1 MLVLCALLFFV
12 YKMTVGSQTKL
23 DSQQV
28 FEAVNAHLVSLR
40 AGITEPVRVRE
51 EALAGKLGVSRTPVR
66 EALIRLESSGVI
78 NMQPGRGAVLMPL
91 TDSDYLEWLQ
101 IREQLEG
108 VATREA
114 ALNASK
120 RDVDRLRAFFALFQA
135 DSLGEAEDVEYAKAN
150 VFFHKEIIRLSGNG
164 LLARI
169 WESFGHLQTSFRRRT
184 IAQLHR
190 RGDSLRQHLEIIDA
204 IEARDAERAELL
216 ARQHVKHLITAV
228 KNADSP
234 T

>member
-1 MLVLCALLFFV
+1 
-12 YKMTVGSQTKL
+12 
-23 DSQQV
+23 
-28 FEAVNAHLVSLR
+28 
-40 AGITEPVRVRE
+40 
-51 EALAGKLGVSRTPVR
+51 
-66 EALIRLESSGVI
+66 
-78 NMQPGRGAVLMPL
+78 MQPGRGAVLMPL